1 MLTHDRIVVNDGGGG
16 GALGLPDAVN
26 KAGKHLGPEV
36 SHLGPEVSCL
46 GGWVKPASKEQDGFE
61 QMSG

>member
-1 MLTHDRIVVNDGGGG
+1 MNDGGGG

-61 QMSG
+61 QMSC